1 MWLEEMRTHVSGWG
15 VVGALGWGFGA
26 QKSGRRVCP
35 LVGRVLGQ
43 LMGGEVREAD
53 RYVHIVWGHIVCGAT
68 IETMTSLGRHTIF
81 QNSLMSAL
89 LDGIYDGEMTIG
101 EILSKGNFGLGTFDG
116 LDGEMIILDGSC
128 YQLRSDGSATI
139 ADLDQ
144 KSPFAQVTN
153 FVPKIVAKAPK
164 GMKRSELSKF
174 IDDLE
179 PSGNYFHAV
188 RIKGTFTNV
197 TTRTVTKQS
206 KPYPPMREA
215 VGDDKEITFENARG
229 IIGGFRTPK
238 YAKGIG
244 VPGCHVHFIN
254 EKRTS
259 GGHVLDYTVEDA
271 VIELCPGTD
280 MELHLPL
287 TADFAAGNLSPDDID
302 EQIHSTEVKS

>member
-1 MWLEEMRTHVSGWG
+1 
-15 VVGALGWGFGA
+15 
-26 QKSGRRVCP
+26 
-35 LVGRVLGQ
+35 
-43 LMGGEVREAD
+43 
-53 RYVHIVWGHIVCGAT
+53 
-68 IETMTSLGRHTIF
+68 MTTFSRHTVF

-101 EILSKGNFGLGTFDG
+101 QILSKGNFGLGTFDG
-116 LDGEMIILDGSC
+116 LDGEMIILDGTC
-128 YQLRSDGSATI
+128 YQLRSDGTATI

-153 FVPKIVAKAPK
+153 FVPKIVEPAPK
-164 GMKRSELSKF
+164 GMKRKELSAF

-188 RIKGTFTNV
+188 RISGSFTNV
-197 TTRTVTKQS
+197 VTRTVTKQS
-206 KPYPPMREA
+206 KPYPPMRDA
-215 VGDDKEITFENARG
+215 VGDDKEITFDNARG

-244 VPGCHVHFIN
+244 IPGCHVHFID
-254 EKRTS
+254 EERTS
-259 GGHVLDYTVEDA
+259 GGHVLDYTVDDA
-271 VIELCPGTD
+271 TIELCPGTD

-302 EQIHSTEVKS
+302 EQIHTTEVKS

>member
-1 MWLEEMRTHVSGWG
+1 
-15 VVGALGWGFGA
+15 
-26 QKSGRRVCP
+26 
-35 LVGRVLGQ
+35 
-43 LMGGEVREAD
+43 
-53 RYVHIVWGHIVCGAT
+53 
-68 IETMTSLGRHTIF
+68 MTELGRHTVF

-101 EILSKGNFGLGTFDG
+101 QILSKGNFGLGTFDG
-116 LDGEMIILDGSC
+116 LDGEMIILDGTC
-128 YQLRSDGSATI
+128 YQLRSDGTATI
-139 ADLDQ
+139 ADLNQ

-206 KPYPPMREA
+206 KPYPPMRDA
-215 VGDDKEITFENARG
+215 VGDDKEISFENASG

-244 VPGCHVHFIN
+244 IPGCHVHFIDDD
-254 EKRTS
+254 RTG
-259 GGHVLDYTVEDA
+259 GGHVLDFKLKSG
-271 VIELCPGTD
+271 VIEICPGTD
-280 MELHLPL
+280 LQLRLPL
-287 TADFAAGNLSPDDID
+287 SEEFSGAELAPEDLDA
-302 EQIHSTEVKS
+302 QIHATEVKD